1 MPPIVKQTLRSRW
14 FAACA
19 HLGLWILLFLELA
32 NIGGRVPELR
42 DADAVSTPLQNAV
55 PVEGLAGLF
64 SPGAGPAPL
73 NATNTLNPFFTR
85 HFIPQAAPPPTTRKI
100 EVTYLGFYQT
110 GDDTKRALYQLGAG
124 YEAAPIGA
132 RLATN
137 LVIVEATMQAM
148 TLTNLAAQTNILPL
162 NVKKELEV
170 PIQ

>member
-1 MPPIVKQTLRSRW
+1 MPPIVKNALRSRW

-19 HLGLWILLFLELA
+19 HVGLWILLALALA
-32 NIGGRVPELR
+32 NLGGRVPELR
-42 DADAVSTPLQNAV
+42 DADAVSTPLQDPV
-55 PVEGLAGLF
+55 PVQALAGLF
-64 SPGAGPAPL
+64 SPGAGPVPL
-73 NATNTLNPFFTR
+73 NATNTLNPFFTK

-110 GDDTKRALYQLGAG
+110 GNDSKRTLYLLGTA
-124 YEAAPIGA
+124 YEVAPVGA

-137 LVIVEATMQAM
+137 LFIADVTMQAM